1 MVTMYGFGENN
12 YDYNNLSQESARQI
26 DLEIDALVKEC
37 YEEVLALLIQKR
49 AALELLKN
57 ILIEKEIIDGEEVYK
72 LICSL
77 GPDDE
82 LCVVP
87 PL

>member
-1 MVTMYGFGENN
+1 MYGFGENN

-37 YEEVLALLIQKR
+37 YDEVLALLTQKR
-49 AALELLKN
+49 VALEMLKN
-57 ILIEKEIIDGEEVYK
+57 ILIEKEIIDGEEVYR

-77 GPDDE
+77 EVSGT
-82 LCVVP
+82 CVMP
-87 PL
+87 SI